1 MNIKM
6 QTKQNLFNALKKQHF
21 IGSELHDFTTVAIK
35 GETVLFS
42 DGLDFFKRMSTAE
55 YLGIL
60 GKELI
65 NSIKT
70 PVGLLNEPDDFLM
83 QFKLLASN
91 HFVADSDL
99 AKYAKLVLKL
109 CEYAKDSDII
119 FTIDHSKDYKVVNVV
134 SLSSTEDINEYVA
147 SYQSGEFFTKEESL
161 FLDLDCILWFE
172 GVNK

>member
-6 QTKQNLFNALKKQHF
+6 QTKQNLFSALKKQHF
-21 IGSELHDFTTVAIK
+21 IGSELHDFTTVTIK

-42 DGLDFFKRMSTAE
+42 DGHDFFKRMSTNE
-55 YLGIL
+55 HLGIL

-83 QFKLLASN
+83 QFKLLTSN

-99 AKYAKLVLKL
+99 AKYAKLVFKL

-119 FTIDHSKDYKVVNVV
+119 FTIDHSKDYKIVNVV
-134 SLSSTEDINEYVA
+134 SLSSVEDINEYTA

-161 FLDLDCILWFE
+161 YLDLDCILWFE